1 MATPTLVA
9 TDAVDGSGV
18 SAPRLQTIDG
28 IGPAGL
34 SRDAVANGSQIVT
47 LDCEQWP
54 DCAAFL
60 ACFWCLMF
68 GVLSING

>member
-47 LDCEQWP
+47 LGEI
-54 DCAAFL
+54 L
-60 ACFWCLMF
+60 AGCHEPGHYDAGM
-68 GVLSING
+68 VARISIGG